1 MDDNYPDPFQE
12 AVQHGMQRAIQLGS
26 FALTAAQIY
35 AYRQRTQA
43 RAAAER
49 HQTARR
55 ALNDQIQAERD
66 AARAGWA
73 PALDPAWLREAS
85 LIQAARAWGAAMPYA
100 DRDAPWYEPAAA
112 TALRNSE
119 ERLRD
124 LHPYAMAYYDR
135 LRADGL
141 GPAEAMYQAAPL
153 FTRHPHTHDAPSTPR
168 QALRAGTGIQA
179 PWTAPVNQ
187 AGGPGSPAAPDGLE
201 QRGRQIAQ
209 TLQAQARSRG
219 RDPLGPDE
227 LRTVLETVTNLP
239 AHVIDWITRRRPGRP
254 AMGTRLPHA
263 HPRRRRH
270 HQPHSPV
277 GSPGR
282 RSVSYRN
289 PAASPA
295 GPAMTSDHIPD
306 WPAGQPGPLRTGQD
320 WATWLRHTARGRA
333 RGPRWSMSP
342 AAPVSQCS
350 TRTAAMPKRSPPGR
364 TAASTSMRTPH
375 PCRP

>member
-1 MDDNYPDPFQE
+1 MEDNYPDPFQE

-73 PALDPAWLREAS
+73 PALDPAWLREAN
-85 LIQAARAWGAAMPYA
+85 LIQAAQTWGAAMPYA

-112 TALRNSE
+112 TAMRNSE

-168 QALRAGTGIQA
+168 PGLHAGTGTQA
-179 PWTAPVNQ
+179 PWTAPANQ
-187 AGGPGSPAAPDGLE
+187 TGGPGSPAAPDGLE

-209 TLQAQARSRG
+209 TLQAQARSQG
-219 RDPLGPDE
+219 RDPLRPDE

-239 AHVIDWITRRRPGRP
+239 AHVIDRITRPGPGDRLARTEQDRAATAERVRAADLDAASDLPATADLDERTTNLTGAGDAAATASAATARASRSARPWEHDFPMPIRDVV
-254 AMGTRLPHA
+254 ATTSHTVRLSA
-263 HPRRRRH
+263 
-270 HQPHSPV
+270 
-277 GSPGR
+277 
-282 RSVSYRN
+282 
-289 PAASPA
+289 PAAAAS
-295 GPAMTSDHIPD
+295 
-306 WPAGQPGPLRTGQD
+306 RT
-320 WATWLRHTARGRA
+320 ATQQQARRA
-333 RGPRWSMSP
+333 RP
-342 AAPVSQCS
+342 
-350 TRTAAMPKRSPPGR
+350 
-364 TAASTSMRTPH
+364 
-375 PCRP
+375 